1 LAVALRGSVRA
12 SASDQV
18 PARGLGLA
26 LAPGLGLA
34 LAPGLALAAGL
45 ALALAAV
52 PAPAQEAPEL
62 VVEVS
67 ARETGM
73 V

>member
-1 LAVALRGSVRA
+1 MAVASRGSVLA
-12 SASDQV
+12 LASDQV
-18 PARGLGLA
+18 P
-26 LAPGLGLA
+26 APGLGLA
-34 LAPGLALAAGL
+34 LAAGL
-45 ALALAAV
+45 GLALAAV

-62 VVEVS
+62 AVEVS

>member
-1 LAVALRGSVRA
+1 L
-12 SASDQV
+12 ASDQV
-18 PARGLGLA
+18 
-26 LAPGLGLA
+26 PGLGLA
-34 LAPGLALAAGL
+34 LAAGL
-45 ALALAAV
+45 GLALAAV

-62 VVEVS
+62 AVEVS

>member
-1 LAVALRGSVRA
+1 MVASRGSVRA
-12 SASDQV
+12 LASDQV
-18 PARGLGLA
+18 PAPGLA
-26 LAPGLGLA
+26 
-34 LAPGLALAAGL
+34 LALAAGL
-45 ALALAAV
+45 GLALAAV
-52 PAPAQEAPEL
+52 PAPAREAPEL